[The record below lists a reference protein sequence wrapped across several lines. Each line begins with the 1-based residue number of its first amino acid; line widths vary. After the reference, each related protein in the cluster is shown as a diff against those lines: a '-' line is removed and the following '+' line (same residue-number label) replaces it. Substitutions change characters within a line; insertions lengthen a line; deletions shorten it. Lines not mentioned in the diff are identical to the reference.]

1 MRGHRKWSV
10 AVLGIVAVAALAAV
24 ERLDASAATSIG
36 GMVAAFVAANL
47 GVHRAQGD

>member
-1 MRGHRKWSV
+1 MRGWRKWSV
-10 AVLGIVAVAALAAV
+10 AMTGIIAVAVLAGF

-47 GVHRAQGD
+47 GVHRAKGD